1 MLNFFHCVLRLHWK
15 KLTWHPVQT
24 APVGWTVMV
33 ACAVPVSPASSVT
46 ISVTVKVPVEL
57 YA

>member
-57 YA
+57 